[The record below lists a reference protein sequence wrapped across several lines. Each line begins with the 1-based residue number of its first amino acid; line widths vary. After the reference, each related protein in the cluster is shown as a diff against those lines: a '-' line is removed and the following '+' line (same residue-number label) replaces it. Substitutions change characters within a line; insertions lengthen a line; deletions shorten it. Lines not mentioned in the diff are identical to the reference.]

1 MVNHSRY
8 STAFAIRVYERK
20 KYIKFNAYNWFNV
33 STSNQILS
41 SYQQVEFNYIN
52 IIRIALW
59 EIASIFV

>member
-20 KYIKFNAYNWFNV
+20 KYINAYNWFNV
-33 STSNQILS
+33 STSDQILS